1 MTTSHVIIHLQMLAI
16 VDDGTLGSLSLHLCI
31 HMTIYWWPMITL
43 QSILRVIETRLTK
56 WLLAL
61 CRLLNSCPLINR
73 GVSLIRYGIMTIVP
87 RVSRSIER
95 LRLVKLSLK
104 RSMTHQARVH
114 GIVQRI
120 LVLETLPH
128 ALSAAGIYCIRIADC
143 LVYFSYVTIFVV
155 YIDRAAIIVLLR
167 LSDARC

>member
-1 MTTSHVIIHLQMLAI
+1 
-16 VDDGTLGSLSLHLCI
+16 
-31 HMTIYWWPMITL
+31 MTII
-43 QSILRVIETRLTK
+43 
-56 WLLAL
+56 
-61 CRLLNSCPLINR
+61 
-73 GVSLIRYGIMTIVP
+73 P

-128 ALSAAGIYCIRIADC
+128 ALSAAGIYCIRISDG
-143 LVYFSYVTIFVV
+143 LVYFSYVTVFVV
-155 YIDRAAIIVLLR
+155 YIDRAAIVVLLR